1 MFLCCSFYFPLLIVL
16 LPYACAGVWVCV
28 CVRETVINSFNY
40 PYKALYDY
48 RDNRTHP
55 TDLNYLDG
63 PVIIIIIHVRVFF
76 FSRRPFGTQF
86 RLEIV
91 LGSAPKLWCQVWR
104 YFSSFLKIS

>member
-1 MFLCCSFYFPLLIVL
+1 MFLCCGFYFPLLIVL

-76 FSRRPFGTQF
+76 FFQTPFWYTVSVGNCTWIGA
-86 RLEIV
+86 EIMV
-91 LGSAPKLWCQVWR
+91 PGMALL
-104 YFSSFLKIS
+104 F